1 MKHRINENPSSP
13 QRHGDTGKIKIFF
26 IGCVS
31 VSLWFNV
38 LFTQFL
44 FADACSKDDKHKDLS
59 VSEVAQKV
67 EDAQTSMQ
75 DVKMDLEVKM
85 KDSLTGSEQSVRGVI
100 LMKSPDLIHVH
111 YTSPMEQFL
120 YVGKS
125 EMLMYQPAQKT
136 VYRQKKGKKDNAPF
150 YLGVGKELKR
160 YIKISRVSI
169 YKNNDNEVGLLFV
182 PKDKLSAGFERMK
195 VLVHKKDWWPY
206 EMEMETP
213 SVVSRAKFTNF
224 AFNKGLK
231 ESQFKFI
238 VPKGV
243 ETIDGAVF

>member
-1 MKHRINENPSSP
+1 M
-13 QRHGDTGKIKIFF
+13 T
-26 IGCVS
+26 V
-31 VSLWFNV
+31 
-38 LFTQFL
+38 
-44 FADACSKDDKHKDLS
+44 A
-59 VSEVAQKV
+59 EVAQKV
-67 EDAQTSMQ
+67 EDAQASMQ
-75 DVKMDLEVKM
+75 DVKMDLEVRM
-85 KDSLTGSEQSVRGVI
+85 KDSLTGSEQSIRGVV

-111 YTSPMEQFL
+111 YTRPTEQYL
-120 YVGKS
+120 YVGKD

-136 VYRQKKGKKDNAPF
+136 VYRQKKGKKDKAPF

-169 YKNNDNEVGLLFV
+169 YRNNDSEIGLLFIAKS
-182 PKDKLSAGFERMK
+182 PMAAGFERMK

-213 SVVSRAKFTNF
+213 SVVSRAKFNNF

-231 ESQFKFI
+231 ESQFKFT

-243 ETIDGAVF
+243 ETVDGAVF